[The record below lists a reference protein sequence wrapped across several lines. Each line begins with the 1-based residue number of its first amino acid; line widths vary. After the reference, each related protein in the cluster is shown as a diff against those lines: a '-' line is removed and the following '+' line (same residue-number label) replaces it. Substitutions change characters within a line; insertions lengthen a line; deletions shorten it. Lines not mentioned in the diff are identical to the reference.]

1 MAKPKPKE
9 HQKPSYPTKRN
20 QTAVAQQRRTSW
32 WTDAPRENFS
42 ALAERQTVDV
52 KDVRPND

>member
-1 MAKPKPKE
+1 MAKPKPKG

-20 QTAVAQQRRTSW
+20 QAAVAQQRRTSW
-32 WTDAPRENFS
+32 WTEAKREGFT

-52 KDVRPND
+52 KDVRHD

>member
-1 MAKPKPKE
+1 MKPKPKE

-20 QTAVAQQRRTSW
+20 CEPATAQQRRTSW
-32 WTDAPRENFS
+32 WTDAKREGFS

-52 KDVRPND
+52 KDVRHD